1 MKYSKYQNAYHPN
14 VNVNLMK
21 ENVIQINSGKTI
33 SVDVSVNI
41 IIYMKNNILGI
52 LLHVVAKMQ
61 NI

>member
-1 MKYSKYQNAYHPN
+1 
-14 VNVNLMK
+14 MK
-21 ENVIQINSGKTI
+21 ENVIQTNSGKTI